1 MLEITGLVKR
11 YGGILAV
18 DRCSLQVP
26 PGTWTESGRT
36 RPCTQVSK

>member
-26 PGTWTESGRT
+26 AGTW
-36 RPCTQVSK
+36 